1 MPLKILFISAEV
13 APFAKVG
20 GLADVAGSL
29 PKALRA
35 LGHDVRVIMPA
46 YPRIEDQGRAG
57 GLHFREGGMIVPMGG
72 GGIPA
77 GIFEGVLPGSDVP
90 IYFVAQNQLINR
102 QNVYGYNDDAYR
114 FAFFSRAAFEVTN
127 VLGWKP
133 DVLHAHD
140 WHTAPAV
147 TWLATAGQVDARY
160 RGIPSVFTIHNLAH
174 QGLASWNVMDYLGVI
189 THSLAE
195 EPYGAVN
202 FMARGIYHATLI
214 NTVSPTY
221 GREIM
226 TGEGGA
232 GLDNL
237 LRFRNNDVYGILN
250 GMDYDVWNPQTDKNL
265 ARHFDAETL
274 DARIENKRLLQQ
286 RLGLPQRDDVP
297 LIGMVTRLD
306 AQKGL
311 QIMGHVLHLLMNNA
325 AGEAQFVLVGTG
337 AAIYEDMFRQ
347 LGGYHRNKMRAVLA
361 YAADLAPL
369 VYGGSDMFLMPS
381 LFEPCGLG
389 QMIAM
394 RYGSVPVVR
403 ATGGLADTVR
413 DGVTGFVFNDF
424 SVEAFWNTLRG
435 AIYIYN
441 VDQESWRAIQVNG
454 MTSDFSWR
462 NSALGYQQ
470 LYEKAIARMGGE
482 I

>member
-35 LGHDVRVIMPA
+35 LGHDVRVVMPA
-46 YPRIEDQGRAG
+46 YPKIEAQGRAG
-57 GLHFREGGMIVPMGG
+57 QIHFREGGMIVPTGA

-77 GIFEGVLPGSDVP
+77 GIFEGILPGSDVP
-90 IYFVAQNQLINR
+90 IYFIAQNHLFDRPNI
-102 QNVYGYNDDAYR
+102 YGYNDDAYR
-114 FAFFSRAAFEVTN
+114 FAFFSRAVFELAN

-147 TWLATAGQVDARY
+147 MWLATAGQADDRY

-174 QGLASWNVMDYLGVI
+174 QGLTSWDVLNYLAVI
-189 THSLAE
+189 THSLWN
-195 EPYGAVN
+195 EPYGTVN

-221 GREIM
+221 RHEIM
-226 TGEGGA
+226 TWEGGA
-232 GLDNL
+232 GLHEL
-237 LRFRNNDVYGILN
+237 LRYRHNDVHGILN
-250 GMDYDVWNPQTDKNL
+250 GMDYDVWNPETDKNL
-265 ARHFDAETL
+265 ARLFDADHL
-274 DARIENKRLLQQ
+274 ADRVENKRALQQ
-286 RLGLPQRDDVP
+286 KLGLPQRDEAP
-297 LIGMVTRLD
+297 LLGMVTRLD
-306 AQKGL
+306 LQKG
-311 QIMGHVLHLLMNNA
+311 IDITGHVLHLLLNGG
-325 AGEAQFVLVGTG
+325 AGDAQFVIIGSG
-337 AAIYEDMFRQ
+337 ASHYEDMFRH
-347 LGGYHRNKMRAVLA
+347 LASYHRNKMRTILA
-361 YAADLAPL
+361 YAPDLAPL

-394 RYGSVPVVR
+394 HYGSVPVVR

-413 DGVTGFVFNDF
+413 DGVTGFVFDEF
-424 SVEAFWNTLRG
+424 SAEAFWNAVRG
-435 AIYIYN
+435 AMYIYN
-441 VDQESWRAIQVNG
+441 VDQESWRAIQTNG

-470 LYEKAIARMGGE
+470 LYERAIAKIEGW
-482 I
+482 